1 MCVLKI
7 TFKEINKISNTS
19 SKSVAK
25 KKLEPELK
33 EIYSIMDYFCL
44 ENK

>member
-25 KKLEPELK
+25 KTGAWAKGNIFNNGLLLPWK
-33 EIYSIMDYFCL
+33 
-44 ENK
+44 